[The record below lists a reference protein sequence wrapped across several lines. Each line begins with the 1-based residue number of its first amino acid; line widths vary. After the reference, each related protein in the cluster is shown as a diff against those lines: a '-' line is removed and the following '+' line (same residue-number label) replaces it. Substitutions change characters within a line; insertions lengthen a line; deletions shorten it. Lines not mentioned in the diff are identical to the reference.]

1 MFIFKNVFAW
11 SGESGTTCGLS
22 AIDTRLGIFLG
33 GLRGGVVGL
42 NLSCA
47 FLSNSSAWPPME
59 ELAPR
64 GEPCGEG
71 EIDGEG
77 EVAGEMGS
85 REIEEDSE
93 LSTWALKALM
103 MLSDDGWSLAP
114 VLTCFLCLINV
125 EKTFANLVEISLT
138 SSCAPLY
145 KVYIHLNNC
154 VLLSRLFFVATPT
167 NSVWCLLHNSSLVDE
182 R

>member
-1 MFIFKNVFAW
+1 MVAW
-11 SGESGTTCGLS
+11 IGESGTAAGLS
-22 AIDTRLGIFLG
+22 GLSSINTRLGAFFI
-33 GLRGGVVGL
+33 LRGGDGVRGW

-77 EVAGEMGS
+77 ELPGVTGS

-93 LSTWALKALM
+93 LSTWPVKAPM
-103 MLSDDGWSLAP
+103 MLSDAGGSLMP
-114 VLTCFLCLINV
+114 LLTCFLCFIKV
-125 EKTFANLVEISLT
+125 EKTYANLFVISLT
-138 SSCAPLY
+138 SSRSPLY
-145 KVYIHLNNC
+145 KVYRHLNNC
-154 VLLSRLFFVATPT
+154 VLLSRLFFAATPT
-167 NSVWCLLHNSSLVDE
+167 NSCWCLLHSSLLVDD

>member
-1 MFIFKNVFAW
+1 MFAW
-11 SGESGTTCGLS
+11 IGESGTETGLS
-22 AIDTRLGIFLG
+22 PSRLCIVFI
-33 GLRGGVVGL
+33 LRGGDFVLCG

-64 GEPCGEG
+64 GGPRGEG

-93 LSTWALKALM
+93 LSTWALKAPM
-103 MLSDDGWSLAP
+103 MLSDAGWSLAP
-114 VLTCFLCLINV
+114 VLTDFLCLINA

-138 SSCAPLY
+138 SSCSPLY
-145 KVYIHLNNC
+145 KVYIHLNNW
-154 VLLSRLFFVATPT
+154 VLLSRLFFVAIPT
-167 NSVWCLLHNSSLVDE
+167 NNCWCLLHNSSLVDE